1 MVAEFFFEFSKV
13 DLAEKYQPKC
23 QSKYQRKRNMTHTFN
38 LVYPGRETSP
48 VRLVVSHN
56 GEKIRRSIG
65 VSVNTKLWNAKA
77 KSLDKKCRDRNA
89 WAVIGP
95 IHAKLVEKEL
105 SARKRRDVL
114 DAIGYALGED
124 LRPVSAHLWDYF
136 KEWAERE
143 SPSRRF
149 RKLAYARLTDMM
161 GMDDDWA
168 DIDGDWYY
176 RFLRK
181 ADALGY
187 STNYKSTLLAK
198 LKTVMNEGLAR
209 GFHASREFKAM
220 KTPDMT
226 ADTIALT
233 QAEVDALW
241 GAELSGVQARARD
254 CFIVGVYC
262 AGRFQDYSQ
271 LSEENVVDGKLR
283 YVQRK
288 TGQEVIIPC
297 SPRILE
303 VFARNGGRCPKISEQ
318 EVGRELKKICKA
330 LGGSFLKKEEFRRT
344 EGGRIVI
351 EKKARWEKC
360 SCHTARR
367 SGASILYKS
376 GVPIR
381 ICRFLTGHQT
391 DSMFL
396 AYVKATKEEG
406 AELLAGYSFFK

>member
-1 MVAEFFFEFSKV
+1 MK
-13 DLAEKYQPKC
+13 
-23 QSKYQRKRNMTHTFN
+23 HTFN
-38 LVYPGRETSP
+38 LVYPQRETSP
-48 VRLVVSHN
+48 VRLIISHR

-65 VSVNTKLWNAKA
+65 VSVSTRLWNPKA
-77 KSLDKKCRDRNA
+77 KSVDKMCKDRNA
-89 WAVIGP
+89 WSVIGP

-105 SARKRRDVL
+105 TAQKRRDVL
-114 DAIGYALGED
+114 DAISYALGKD
-124 LRPVSAHLWDYF
+124 YRPVSVHLWDYF
-136 KEWAERE
+136 KEWSDRE

-149 RKLAYARLTDMM
+149 RVLAYTRLTDMM
-161 GMDDDWA
+161 GTDDDWA

-176 RFLRK
+176 RFLQK

-187 STNYKSTLLAK
+187 SQNYKSTLIAK

-209 GFHASREFKAM
+209 GLHDNSQFKAM
-220 KTPDMT
+220 KTAYKT

-233 QAEVDALW
+233 QKEVDALW
-241 GAELSGVQARARD
+241 NADLSGVQARARD

-271 LSEENVVDGKLR
+271 LSMDNVSDGILR
-283 YVQRK
+283 YAQRK
-288 TGQEVIIPC
+288 TGQAVVVPC

-303 VFARNGGRCPKISEQ
+303 VFARNGGRCPKITEQ
-318 EVGRELKKICKA
+318 EVGRELKKICKS
-330 LGGSFLKKEEFRRT
+330 LGGSFLKKEEFRKT
-344 EGGRIVI
+344 EGARIVI
-351 EKKARWEKC
+351 EKKARWEMV

-381 ICRFLTGHQT
+381 VCRFLTGHQT

-396 AYVKATKEEG
+396 AYIKVTAEEG
-406 AELLAGYSFFK
+406 AELLAKSAFFK

>member
-1 MVAEFFFEFSKV
+1 MK
-13 DLAEKYQPKC
+13 
-23 QSKYQRKRNMTHTFN
+23 HTFN
-38 LVYPGRETSP
+38 LVYPGRATSP
-48 VRLVVSHN
+48 IRLIVSHN
-56 GEKIRRSIG
+56 GEKFRRSVG
-65 VSVNTKLWNAKA
+65 VTVQTKLWNGKG
-77 KSLDKKCRDRNA
+77 KTPDKMCKDRDA
-89 WAVIGP
+89 WSIIGP

-114 DAIGYALGED
+114 DAISYALGED
-124 LRPVSAHLWDYF
+124 LRPVSVHLWDYF
-136 KEWAERE
+136 KEWADAE

-149 RKLAYARLTDMM
+149 RLLAYDRLTDMM
-161 GMDDDWA
+161 GTTDDWA

-176 RFLRK
+176 RFLQK

-187 STNYKSTLLAK
+187 STNYKSTLIAK

-209 GFHASREFKAM
+209 GLHDNREFKVM
-220 KTPDMT
+220 RTPYKA

-233 QAEVDALW
+233 QSEVDSLW
-241 GAELSGVQARARD
+241 NAELCGVQARARD

-271 LSEENVVDGKLR
+271 LSMDNVSDGKLR

-288 TGQEVIIPC
+288 TGQSVVIPC

-303 VFARNGGRCPKISEQ
+303 VFARNGGRCPKITEQ
-318 EVGRELKKICKA
+318 EVGREMKKICKE
-330 LGGSFLKKEEFRRT
+330 LGGSFLKKEEIRRT

-351 EKKARWEKC
+351 EKKARWEMVA
-360 SCHTARR
+360 CHTARR
-367 SGASILYKS
+367 SGASIIYKS

-391 DSMFL
+391 DSMFM
-396 AYVKATKEEG
+396 AYIKVSADEG
-406 AELLAGYSFFK
+406 ADLLAKSDFFK

>member
-1 MVAEFFFEFSKV
+1 MK
-13 DLAEKYQPKC
+13 
-23 QSKYQRKRNMTHTFN
+23 HTFN
-38 LVYPGRETSP
+38 LVYPQRETSP

-56 GEKIRRSIG
+56 GDKIRRSIG
-65 VSVNTKLWNAKA
+65 VSVNTKLWNARA
-77 KSLDKKCRDRNA
+77 KSLEKKCRDRNA

-105 SARKRRDVL
+105 SARRRRDVL
-114 DAIGYALGED
+114 DAISYALGED
-124 LRPVSAHLWDYF
+124 FRPVSVHLWDYF
-136 KEWAERE
+136 KEWSERE

-149 RKLAYARLTDMM
+149 RVLAYTRLTDMM
-161 GMDDDWA
+161 GTDDDWA

-176 RFLRK
+176 RFLQK

-187 STNYKSTLLAK
+187 SQNYKSTILAK

-209 GFHASREFKAM
+209 GFHDNREFRTM
-220 KTPDMT
+220 KTPYKT

-233 QAEVDALW
+233 QSEVDAIW
-241 GAELSGVQARARD
+241 GADLSGVQARARD

-271 LSEENVVDGKLR
+271 LSMDNVSDGKLR

-288 TGQEVIIPC
+288 TGQPVVVPC

-303 VFARNGGRCPKISEQ
+303 VFTRNGGRCPKITEQ
-318 EVGRELKKICKA
+318 ETGRELKKICRD
-330 LGGSFLKKEEFRRT
+330 LGGSFLKKEEFRKT
-344 EGGRIVI
+344 EGGKIVI
-351 EKKARWEKC
+351 EKKARWEKV

-396 AYVKATKEEG
+396 NYVKVSKDEG
-406 AELLAGYSFFK
+406 AELLAKSDFFK

>member
-1 MVAEFFFEFSKV
+1 MK
-13 DLAEKYQPKC
+13 
-23 QSKYQRKRNMTHTFN
+23 HTFN
-38 LVYPGRETSP
+38 LVYPQRETSP

-65 VSVNTKLWNAKA
+65 VSVSTKLWNAKA

-95 IHAKLVEKEL
+95 VHAKLVEKEL
-105 SARKRRDVL
+105 SVRRRCDVL
-114 DAIGYALGED
+114 MAISYALGED
-124 LRPVSAHLWDYF
+124 FRPVSVHLWDYF

-149 RKLAYARLTDMM
+149 RILAYTRLSDMM
-161 GMDDDWA
+161 GTDDDWV

-176 RFLRK
+176 RFLQK

-209 GFHASREFKAM
+209 GFHDNRDFRTI
-220 KTPDMT
+220 KTPYKT

-233 QAEVDALW
+233 QSEVDALW
-241 GAELSGVQARARD
+241 AVKLSGVQARARD

-271 LSEENVVDGKLR
+271 LSMDNVSDGKLR

-288 TGQEVIIPC
+288 TGQSVVVPC

-318 EVGRELKKICKA
+318 ETGRELKKICRD
-330 LGGSFLKKEEFRRT
+330 LGGSFLKKEEFRKT
-344 EGGRIVI
+344 EGGKIVV
-351 EKKARWEKC
+351 EKKARWEKV

-391 DSMFL
+391 DSVFL

>member
-1 MVAEFFFEFSKV
+1 MK
-13 DLAEKYQPKC
+13 
-23 QSKYQRKRNMTHTFN
+23 HTFN
-38 LVYPGRETSP
+38 LVYPGRATSP
-48 VRLVVSHN
+48 VRLIVSHD
-56 GEKIRRSIG
+56 GEKLRRSIG
-65 VSVNTKLWNAKA
+65 VTVDTKLWNAKA

-124 LRPVSAHLWDYF
+124 LRPVSVHLWDYF
-136 KEWAERE
+136 REWAEAE

-149 RKLAYARLTDMM
+149 RLLAYARLTDMM
-161 GMDDDWA
+161 GTGDDWA

-176 RFLRK
+176 RFLQR

-187 STNYKSTLLAK
+187 STNYKSTLIAK

-209 GFHASREFKAM
+209 GFHGNTGFRVM
-220 KTPDMT
+220 KTPYKT

-271 LSEENVVDGKLR
+271 LSEENVMEGKLR

-288 TGQEVIIPC
+288 TGQTVVIPC
-297 SPRILE
+297 APRISE
-303 VFARNGGRCPKISEQ
+303 VFARNGGRCPKITEQ
-318 EVGRELKKICKA
+318 EVGRELKKICRD
-330 LGGSFLKKEEFRRT
+330 LGGSFLKREEFRRT
-344 EGGRIVI
+344 EGGKIVI
-351 EKKARWEKC
+351 EKKARWQMV

-396 AYVKATKEEG
+396 AYIKVSAEEG
-406 AELLAGYSFFK
+406 AELLARSDFFK

>member
-1 MVAEFFFEFSKV
+1 MK
-13 DLAEKYQPKC
+13 
-23 QSKYQRKRNMTHTFN
+23 HTFN
-38 LVYPGRETSP
+38 LVYPQRETSP
-48 VRLVVSHN
+48 VRLIISHR

-65 VSVNTKLWNAKA
+65 VSVSTRLWNPKA
-77 KSLDKKCRDRNA
+77 KSVDKMCKDRNA
-89 WAVIGP
+89 WSVIGP

-105 SARKRRDVL
+105 TAQKRRDVL
-114 DAIGYALGED
+114 DAISYALGED
-124 LRPVSAHLWDYF
+124 YRPVSVHMWDYF
-136 KEWAERE
+136 KEWSERE

-149 RKLAYARLTDMM
+149 RVLAYTRLADMM
-161 GMDDDWA
+161 GTDDDWA

-176 RFLRK
+176 RFLQK

-187 STNYKSTLLAK
+187 SQNYKSTLIAK

-209 GFHASREFKAM
+209 GLHDNSQFKAM
-220 KTPDMT
+220 KTAYKT

-233 QAEVDALW
+233 QKEVDALW
-241 GAELSGVQARARD
+241 NADLSGVQARARD

-271 LSEENVVDGKLR
+271 LSMDNVSDGILR
-283 YVQRK
+283 YAQRK
-288 TGQEVIIPC
+288 TGQAVVVPC

-303 VFARNGGRCPKISEQ
+303 VFARNGGRCPKITEQ
-318 EVGRELKKICKA
+318 EVGRELKKICKS
-330 LGGSFLKKEEFRRT
+330 LGGSFLKKEEFRKT
-344 EGGRIVI
+344 EGARIVI
-351 EKKARWEKC
+351 EKKARWEMV

-381 ICRFLTGHQT
+381 VCRFLTGHQT

-396 AYVKATKEEG
+396 AYIKVTAEEG
-406 AELLAGYSFFK
+406 AELLAKSAFFK

>member
-1 MVAEFFFEFSKV
+1 MK
-13 DLAEKYQPKC
+13 
-23 QSKYQRKRNMTHTFN
+23 HTFN
-38 LVYPGRETSP
+38 LVYPGRATSP
-48 VRLVVSHN
+48 VRLIVSHD
-56 GEKIRRSIG
+56 GEKFRRSIG
-65 VSVNTKLWNAKA
+65 VTVNTKLWNRNGRTP
-77 KSLDKKCRDRNA
+77 DKMCRDRNA

-124 LRPVSAHLWDYF
+124 LRPVSVHLWDYF

-149 RKLAYARLTDMM
+149 RLLAYARLTDMM
-161 GMDDDWA
+161 GTENDWD

-176 RFLRK
+176 RFLQR

-187 STNYKSTLLAK
+187 STNYKSTLIAK

-209 GFHASREFKAM
+209 GVHGNTEFRAM
-220 KTPDMT
+220 KTPYKT

-233 QAEVDALW
+233 RDEVDALW
-241 GAELSGVQARARD
+241 GAELSGAQARARD

-271 LSEENVVDGKLR
+271 LSEENVSEGKLR

-288 TGQEVIIPC
+288 TGQAVVIPC
-297 SPRILE
+297 APRISE

-318 EVGRELKKICKA
+318 EVGRELKKICRD
-330 LGGSFLKKEEFRRT
+330 LGGSFLKREEFRRT
-344 EGGRIVI
+344 EGGKIVI
-351 EKKARWEKC
+351 EKKARWQMV

-396 AYVKATKEEG
+396 AYIKVSAEEG
-406 AELLAGYSFFK
+406 AELLARSDFFK